1 MVGFLAQV
9 ENNSMEIEMNNNS
22 VNNNNNNNIEN
33 EGASNSMDTEL
44 NNNSSNNSD
53 SSRIETN
60 GSPNNNSSINVDLKR
75 YFLTG
80 PALLPVS
87 PSRSYRVLLDSNG
100 AHYSRKRVSNCLAR
114 NAQRNSSST
123 RLSGLGERCQ

>member
-22 VNNNNNNNIEN
+22 VNNNNNIEN

-60 GSPNNNSSINVDLKR
+60 DSPNNNSSINVDLKR
-75 YFLTG
+75 YFLQRYIITLYCRAG
-80 PALLPVS
+80 NSILAS
-87 PSRSYRVLLDSNG
+87 VL
-100 AHYSRKRVSNCLAR
+100 
-114 NAQRNSSST
+114 
-123 RLSGLGERCQ
+123 

>member
-9 ENNSMEIEMNNNS
+9 ENNSMEIEMNNNC

-75 YFLTG
+75 YFLKRYIITLYCRAG
-80 PALLPVS
+80 NSILS
-87 PSRSYRVLLDSNG
+87 SVL
-100 AHYSRKRVSNCLAR
+100 
-114 NAQRNSSST
+114 
-123 RLSGLGERCQ
+123 